1 MILTKNQESSKR
13 NKNRMGIRKSR
24 YIELDGTYC
33 YTGKFNIALSLCG
46 VMKVTLYF
54 SKDFLEAA
62 IRESV
67 VTEILWSFGVTV
79 VCFLG

>member
-1 MILTKNQESSKR
+1 
-13 NKNRMGIRKSR
+13 MGIRKSR
-24 YIELDGTYC
+24 YIESDGTYYC
-33 YTGKFNIALSLCG
+33 TGKFNIALSLCG